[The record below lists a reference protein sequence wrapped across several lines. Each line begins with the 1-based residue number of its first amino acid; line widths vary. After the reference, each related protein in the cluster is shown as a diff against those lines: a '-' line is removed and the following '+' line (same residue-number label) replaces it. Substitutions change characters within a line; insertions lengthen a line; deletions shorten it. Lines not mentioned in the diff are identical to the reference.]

1 MKKKIFLNKN
11 IFNHDVQ
18 LYLKF
23 KYKFIDIRNKWLN
36 IFKIYLYNMLNSFNE
51 YLNY

>member
-1 MKKKIFLNKN
+1 MNEEKKIFLNKK
-11 IFNHDVQ
+11 IFNHTIII
-18 LYLKF
+18 

-36 IFKIYLYNMLNSFNE
+36 IFKIYLYNILNSFNE